1 MGYTAKTRDRYRL
14 AVAAVSGLT
23 TVGALTA
30 TGFLAG
36 ATASDYQDQQDA
48 KAAEAHAAKVTWKRE
63 QKAMARANKE
73 FAEQLTT
80 NAEHPQVIVRE
91 RKHISHVITQYVG
104 GGSSVGG
111 GGSVYS
117 GGSYGGGSTGGSS
130 GGSSGGG
137 GGGTTAPPPP
147 PPPPPPPSSGS

>member
-1 MGYTAKTRDRYRL
+1 MSYNAKTRDRYRL

-36 ATASDYQDQQDA
+36 ATAKDYQNEQDA
-48 KAAEAHAAKVTWKRE
+48 KAAEQHAAEVTWKRE

-73 FAEQLTT
+73 FAAQLTT
-80 NAEHPQVIVRE
+80 NAEHPRVIVRE
-91 RKHISHVITQYVG
+91 RRHISHVITQYVG

-111 GGSVYS
+111 GGTVYGGGSS
-117 GGSYGGGSTGGSS
+117 GGSTGGSTGGSS

-137 GGGTTAPPPP
+137 GTTTPPP